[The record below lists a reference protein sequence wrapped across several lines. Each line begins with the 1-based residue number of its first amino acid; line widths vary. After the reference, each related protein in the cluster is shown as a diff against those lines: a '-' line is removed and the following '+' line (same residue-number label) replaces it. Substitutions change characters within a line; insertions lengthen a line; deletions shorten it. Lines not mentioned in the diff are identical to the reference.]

1 MRRLILLAT
10 LAFASVPANAE
21 QDGRYRLEKTP
32 DGYVRMDTQTG
43 EMSLCEM
50 RGGQLVCKLAA
61 DERSALQDEIDRL
74 ATRLSGVEERLAKI
88 ENSPILKP
96 ENLLPTDEEFQRS
109 LGLMEQFFRKFL
121 GIVKEMDEELGGGE
135 SGKTAT
141 PPQKT

>member
-10 LAFASVPANAE
+10 LVFAAAPAASE
-21 QDGRYRLEKTP
+21 EEGRYRLEKTP

-74 ATRLSGVEERLAKI
+74 TTRLSGVEERLAKI

-96 ENLLPTDEEFQRS
+96 ENLLPSEEEFQRS

-121 GIVKEMDEELGGGE
+121 GIVKEMDEELGNGE
-135 SGKTAT
+135 SGRPAT

>member
-1 MRRLILLAT
+1 MRRLILFAT
-10 LAFASVPANAE
+10 LAFAAAPAAAE
-21 QDGRYRLEKTP
+21 DEGRFRLEKTP

-61 DERSALQDEIDRL
+61 DERSALRDEIDRL
-74 ATRLSGVEERLAKI
+74 TARLAGIEDRLAKI

-96 ENLLPTDEEFQRS
+96 ESLLPTEEEFQRS

-121 GIVKEMDEELGGGE
+121 GIVKEMDEELDGGE
-135 SGKTAT
+135 SDKTAT

>member
-10 LAFASVPANAE
+10 LAFTSVPASAE

-96 ENLLPTDEEFQRS
+96 ENLLPTEEEFQRS

>member
-10 LAFASVPANAE
+10 LAFAAAPAMAE
-21 QDGRYRLEKTP
+21 DDGRYRLEKTP
-32 DGYVRMDTQTG
+32 DGYVRMDTRTG

-74 ATRLSGVEERLAKI
+74 ATRLAAVEERLAKI
-88 ENSPILKP
+88 EENPILKP
-96 ENLLPTDEEFQRS
+96 ENLLPSEEEFQRS
-109 LGLMEQFFRKFL
+109 LGMMEQFFRKFM